1 MRIRWKEENYSSR
14 KPIMV
19 RRHKDIDI
27 PYVSGNSASDDEG
40 KIFSELG
47 IPPCLGIDEPM
58 STKSIVEVD

>member
-1 MRIRWKEENYSSR
+1 
-14 KPIMV
+14 MV